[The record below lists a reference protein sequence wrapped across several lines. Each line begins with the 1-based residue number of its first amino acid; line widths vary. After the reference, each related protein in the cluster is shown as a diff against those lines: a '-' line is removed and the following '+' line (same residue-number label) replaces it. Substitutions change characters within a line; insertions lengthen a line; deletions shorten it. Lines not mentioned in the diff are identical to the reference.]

1 MEEADG
7 GGVGSEGVMNRSGF
21 TAKHVRASVSWL
33 RSASTLATRN
43 RAVEPLSAAAAT
55 AAASP
60 IFWASPVTLIVGRVS
75 AVKKVVWL
83 DLGEKG
89 GVGPLWI
96 IASVAIF
103 PWLISN
109 SDKPWDES
117 QQYRLED
124 SNSAKRGS

>member
-33 RSASTLATRN
+33 KSASTLATRN

-103 PWLISN
+103 SLVDI
-109 SDKPWDES
+109 EF
-117 QQYRLED
+117 
-124 SNSAKRGS
+124 